1 MAKEETKDFNA
12 MLHRDTDMPK
22 IQIITDPAVI
32 QKYGGEKMYFAPP
45 LVYDEIMRS
54 VPRGKLLTVGHIR
67 AHLARK
73 NGADFTD
80 PITAGI
86 FVSMAAWASHQR
98 QENKTPYWRTL
109 KAGGELNANYQRR
122 APALR
127 AVSPVRRTPMP
138 RLRAACTAR
147 TACWCATSVFRAHRV
162 RRP

>member
-73 NGADFTD
+73 NVWTL
-80 PITAGI
+80 PTP
-86 FVSMAAWASHQR
+86 SQR
-98 QENKTPYWRTL
+98 GSSFP
-109 KAGGELNANYQRR
+109 
-122 APALR
+122 
-127 AVSPVRRTPMP
+127 
-138 RLRAACTAR
+138 
-147 TACWCATSVFRAHRV
+147 
-162 RRP
+162 

>member
-67 AHLARK
+67 AHLAKEKRGGLYRPHHSGDLRFHSSLGQPPAAGEQ
-73 NGADFTD
+73 NALLADVESRWRT
-80 PITAGI
+80 
-86 FVSMAAWASHQR
+86 QR
-98 QENKTPYWRTL
+98 QL
-109 KAGGELNANYQRR
+109 SG
-122 APALR
+122 
-127 AVSPVRRTPMP
+127 
-138 RLRAACTAR
+138 
-147 TACWCATSVFRAHRV
+147 
-162 RRP
+162 RP

>member
-73 NGADFTD
+73 NGADYRPHHSGDLRFHSSLGQQ
-80 PITAGI
+80 P
-86 FVSMAAWASHQR
+86 R
-98 QENKTPYWRTL
+98 QENKNAY
-109 KAGGELNANYQRR
+109 GGR
-122 APALR
+122 
-127 AVSPVRRTPMP
+127 
-138 RLRAACTAR
+138 
-147 TACWCATSVFRAHRV
+147 
-162 RRP
+162 